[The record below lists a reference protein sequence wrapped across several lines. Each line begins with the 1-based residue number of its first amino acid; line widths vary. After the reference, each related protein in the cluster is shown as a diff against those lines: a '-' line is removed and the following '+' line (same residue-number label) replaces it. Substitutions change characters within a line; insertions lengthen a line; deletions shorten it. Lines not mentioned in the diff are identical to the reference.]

1 MCTHSFSFSPASL
14 ALRCIH
20 FRPDYVCSLRDVD
33 AITRRLIQLPFS
45 HPWYPMFS
53 HPVGQKIQYNN
64 HPTHLTPF
72 LDFFAQP
79 PSCKASM
86 LSPFYACNQRISF
99 VCTYIQYKKDR
110 CASTARRVCNC
121 TCACVF
127 IKHYLLTLASPKKK
141 IPVSSFWRH
150 MYIHARISYHS
161 LYVYPLSLSLS
172 YQKKKKTLSQKE
184 RSGRKYQDRGV
195 EKGPGRFMYMF
206 NPYPHPI
213 IFDVYLDMHC

>member
-14 ALRCIH
+14 ALRWIH

-72 LDFFAQP
+72 LAFFAQP

-86 LSPFYACNQRISF
+86 LSPLYARNQRISF
-99 VCTYIQYKKDR
+99 VCTYIQYKKDQ

-121 TCACVF
+121 TCASVF
-127 IKHYLLTLASPKKK
+127 IKHYLLTLASQKKK
-141 IPVSSFWRH
+141 
-150 MYIHARISYHS
+150 S
-161 LYVYPLSLSLS
+161 LFRPFDPADGICTYMLGFLITLCMFILSLSLTKIK
-172 YQKKKKTLSQKE
+172 KKKKTCLRKRDLE
-184 RSGRKYQDRGV
+184 GNIKTEEWKKGREDLCICSTHTPTPLYL
-195 EKGPGRFMYMF
+195 MF
-206 NPYPHPI
+206 I
-213 IFDVYLDMHC
+213 

>member
-1 MCTHSFSFSPASL
+1 MCTPSFSFSPASL

-53 HPVGQKIQYNN
+53 HPVGQKIQDSN

-72 LDFFAQP
+72 LAFFAQ
-79 PSCKASM
+79 
-86 LSPFYACNQRISF
+86 LYARNQRISF
-99 VCTYIQYKKDR
+99 VCTYIQYKKDQ
-110 CASTARRVCNC
+110 CASTARRVGNR

-141 IPVSSFWRH
+141 TLFLPFWSRWRH

-161 LYVYPLSLSLS
+161 LYVYPLSLSLLP
-172 YQKKKKTLSQKE
+172 KKKKLVSERKIWKE
-184 RSGRKYQDRGV
+184 ISRKRSGKRI
-195 EKGPGRFMYMF
+195 PS
-206 NPYPHPI
+206 PHYI
-213 IFDVYLDMHC
+213 WCLFRYALLIGEM